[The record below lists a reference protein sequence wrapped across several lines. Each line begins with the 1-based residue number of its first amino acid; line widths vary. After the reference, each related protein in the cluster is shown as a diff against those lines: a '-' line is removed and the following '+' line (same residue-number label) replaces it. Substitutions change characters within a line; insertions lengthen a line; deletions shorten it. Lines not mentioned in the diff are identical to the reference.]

1 MTNERIVN
9 LIKAKTALAQKYDRR
24 ALTAKSKPRQK
35 TLLSRAE
42 KYHHQAKQLSKLQET
57 PGV

>member
-1 MTNERIVN
+1 VTNERIVN

-35 TLLSRAE
+35 TLLSRAQ
-42 KYHHQAKQLSKLQET
+42 KYHHQVKQLSKLQET